1 MGLVRFHSC
10 AWLCRTNDPRPIS
23 AEGAHSV
30 RPRPGICIGA
40 APCGR
45 PQAFP
50 LQGGK
55 VAWAIGDFLIVE
67 KVTRRRGGEIPLKKT
82 MFHVKP
88 PLPCSHN
95 PNII

>member
-67 KVTRRRGGEIPLKKT
+67 KVT

-88 PLPCSHN
+88 PLPYSHK
-95 PNII
+95 PTHYYQI